1 MVFHVKNAHTHKRIL
16 PKMMISLLIISTLLF
31 FLVQVSPVSA
41 QDEAASLTGTIYDA
55 GVDVDDDGIYDSL
68 DIGVEVNVTTAG
80 TFKIEVSGLLDPSS
94 NLIDVSNQNSTSL
107 DAGVQVV
114 YVSLD
119 GASIYESWLAPVT
132 VSSIT
137 LYDESDNSLDSL
149 SDISLSGNYYFLDFG
164 LLPASL
170 TGTIYDEG
178 VDTDGDGVFDYLS
191 LGVEVNVTTAGTYT
205 VDAGG
210 LYEPS
215 DPYNSVSVLT
225 LNSTY
230 LDVGIH
236 VVYLALNGTEIHAA
250 TVNPTTIASIFL
262 YDESNKTLSELH
274 EVSLPTPYSYDEFQ
288 RPIIEIEFNEIER
301 KIILDQV
308 GSIYVTNAYRIN
320 NIGFWISTIELG
332 FPEGAYD
339 FAVRDEMGTLEATTE
354 NGKMTVNLREIIDT
368 NETETLYL
376 NYRIPRSNHISQQ
389 NGIDYNLHFTVYE
402 EFNSTIGK
410 LTVSITLPKG
420 AKFQLSTPLD
430 PISIKKSDLQET
442 MSFTFSDVMPSDD
455 LNFEINYK
463 YDVFWGSFYPTI
475 WMGILAIVASAVTFF
490 WKAPKPSA
498 SPRIPVPPKALRSFV
513 DSYEEKTRIRSEL
526 ESLEK
531 RLRKGKIPRR
541 RFKVRKKMLD
551 GRLSTV
557 SRNLSSLREKIRS
570 AGSKY
575 ANMMRQIEVAE
586 TNLEGA
592 ERDMQRVKTRYRR
605 GEISKGAYGK
615 LLEEYNHRIEEA
627 EATIDGVLLRL
638 RE

>member
-55 GVDVDDDGIYDSL
+55 GVDIDDDGIYDSL
-68 DIGVEVNVTTAG
+68 DIGVEVNVTAAG

-94 NLIDVSNQNSTSL
+94 NLIAVSNQNSTSL

-119 GASIYESWLAPVT
+119 GAGIYESWLIPIN

-149 SDISLSGNYYFLDFG
+149 SSIPLPGSYHFSNFG
-164 LLPASL
+164 LLPATL
-170 TGTIYDEG
+170 TGNISDEG
-178 VDTDGDGVFDYLS
+178 VDTDGDDLYDYLRI
-191 LGVEVNVTTAGTYT
+191 GVEVNVTTAGTYT
-205 VDAGG
+205 VDIGG
-210 LYEPS
+210 IY
-215 DPYNSVSVLT
+215 DPTPNFVSGAVV
-225 LNSTY
+225 NSTY
-230 LDVGIH
+230 LNAGIH
-236 VVYLALNGTEIHAA
+236 VVYLDINGTDIYAE
-250 TVNPTTIASIFL
+250 TVNPTTLATILL
-262 YDESNKTLSELH
+262 YDESNRTLGKMNDTT
-274 EVSLPTPYSYDEFQ
+274 LPTSYTYDEFQ
-288 RPIIEIEFNEIER
+288 RPNIDIEFAEVER
-301 KIILDQV
+301 EIILDQA

-320 NIGFWISTIELG
+320 NIGFWISSIEIG

-339 FAVRDEMGTLEATTE
+339 FAVRDEMGTLETSTE
-354 NGKMTVNLREIIDT
+354 NNVMTVTLRAIVDT
-368 NETETLYL
+368 NETETFYL
-376 NYRIPRSNHISQQ
+376 NYRIPWSNHISQQ
-389 NGIDYNLHFTVYE
+389 NGIDYNLHFTFYE

-420 AKFQLSTPLD
+420 AKFQSSNPLID
-430 PISIKKSDLQET
+430 PISIKKSDLQES

-463 YDVFWGSFYPTI
+463 YNVFWGSFYPTI
-475 WMGILAIVASAVTFF
+475 WMGIVAIAASAVFFF
-490 WKAPKPSA
+490 WGTPKTISAPTL
-498 SPRIPVPPKALRSFV
+498 PVPPKALRSFV